1 MRRFIRFQTDLR
13 APDGRRRLG
22 LFYSTC
28 RLTESRELPNY
39 AAELLEESL
48 QWFNQNLTVP
58 RLASR
63 EGRCVFWFRTD
74 ARELL
79 EQVWPLVALMNE
91 EGLFVHQRTTSRPG
105 EIVYADDHQITA
117 IPGKR

>member
-13 APDGRRRLG
+13 APHGRSPLG

-28 RLTESRELPNY
+28 RLTESRELPDY
-39 AAELLEESL
+39 AEELLEESL
-48 QWFNQNLTVP
+48 QWFNQNLPVP

-63 EGRCVFWFRTD
+63 EGRCLFWFRTD
-74 ARELL
+74 ARELI
-79 EQVWPLVALMNE
+79 EQVWTLVALMNE
-91 EGLFVHQRTTSRPG
+91 EGLYVHHRTTSRPG
-105 EIVYADDHQITA
+105 KIVYADDHQIAA